1 MPIQEDPMSKCQVV
15 IVCPSNDRTAFV
27 RALRTAGS
35 IGLKQA
41 SDLAV
46 YFERFRRSVLVAG
59 VDLPVAEHLA
69 GCLRDAGTEV
79 ELQPSSIG
87 TPMLCAPEVNAKY
100 GWGAL
105 RQIKKLA

>member
-1 MPIQEDPMSKCQVV
+1 MSKCQVI
-15 IVCPSNDRTAFV
+15 IVCPPKDHQTAFV

-35 IGLKQA
+35 ISLKQA
-41 SDLAV
+41 TDLAV

-59 VDLPVAEHLA
+59 VDLSVAEHLA
-69 GCLRDAGTEV
+69 GCLRDTGAEV
-79 ELQPSSIG
+79 ELQPSSMS

-105 RQIKKLA
+105 RQIRKVA

>member
-1 MPIQEDPMSKCQVV
+1 MSKCQVI
-15 IVCPSNDRTAFV
+15 IVCPPKDQTAFV

-35 IGLKQA
+35 ISLKQA
-41 SDLAV
+41 TGLAV

-59 VDLPVAEHLA
+59 VDLSVAEHLA
-69 GCLRDAGTEV
+69 GCLRDAGAEV
-79 ELQPSSIG
+79 ELQPSSMS

-105 RQIKKLA
+105 RRIKQVA